1 MKKLILVSAITFAS
15 FVCKAQA
22 NNPDPLKQKYRI
34 ETIYKDGVKIG
45 YEAYFWSGTK
55 RKGQWVGMQIHTLQT
70 KEEAIERIE
79 KERERI
85 RKLSNIEWA
94 LIEDGKQM
102 MLVNPQLNK

>member
-1 MKKLILVSAITFAS
+1 MKKLILVSAIALAS
-15 FVCKAQA
+15 FTSKAQ

-34 ETIYKDGVKIG
+34 ETIYKDGVKVG

-55 RKGQWVGMQIHTLQT
+55 RNGQWVGMQIHTLQT

-79 KERERI
+79 NERERV

-102 MLVNPQLNK
+102 MLTNPQFNK